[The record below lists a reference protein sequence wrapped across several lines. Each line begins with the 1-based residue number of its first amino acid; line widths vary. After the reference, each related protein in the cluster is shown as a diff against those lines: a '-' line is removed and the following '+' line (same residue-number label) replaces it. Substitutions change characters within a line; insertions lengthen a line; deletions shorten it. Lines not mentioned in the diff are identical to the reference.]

1 MSLLLKDAERILKN
15 FYFQKSL
22 SKIRKKTSKK
32 VRNIHT
38 KSIKKK
44 RRDNVKKS
52 QKKNN

>member
-52 QKKNN
+52 QKKTN